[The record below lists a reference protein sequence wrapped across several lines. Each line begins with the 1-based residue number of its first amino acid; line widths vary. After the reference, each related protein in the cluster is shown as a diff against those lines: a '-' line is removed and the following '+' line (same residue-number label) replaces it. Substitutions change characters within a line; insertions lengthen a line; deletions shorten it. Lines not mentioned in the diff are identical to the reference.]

1 MRRFF
6 TFALLALALAG
17 AQSHAQTA
25 ASSASGGQPVVLDR
39 VVAVINGDVLLE
51 SDVDEEMRFAAL
63 EPFEVN
69 NGMDTRQDAM
79 RRLINRALI
88 MQQMNEQQ
96 QFDIN
101 ISDADV
107 EKSLMDLRSHLPECV
122 KDDCATPQ
130 GWNAFLRAND
140 LSDQEVIE
148 YWKERMTILRFIDLR
163 FRSGISISQE
173 SIADYYAKSVVPVFG
188 RQHQT
193 APALKNVSARI
204 QEVLLQQQVNGMLQ
218 AWLTSLRD
226 EGSIRILDPEYAA
239 SAGNASG
246 SKTDGEE

>member
-1 MRRFF
+1 MFV
-6 TFALLALALAG
+6 LLALALAG
-17 AQSHAQTA
+17 AQSYAQTA
-25 ASSASGGQPVVLDR
+25 ASAASGGQPVVLDR

-51 SDVDEEMRFAAL
+51 SDVNEEMRFAAL
-63 EPFEVN
+63 EPFELN
-69 NGMDTRQDAM
+69 SGKDTRRDAM

-88 MQQMNEQQ
+88 MQQMKEQQ

-107 EKSLMDLRSHLPECV
+107 EKSLMDLRTHLPECV
-122 KDDCATPQ
+122 KDDCATAQ

-140 LSDQEVIE
+140 LNNQEVLD
-148 YWKERMTILRFIDLR
+148 YWRERTTILRFIDLR
-163 FRSGISISQE
+163 FRSGISISQA
-173 SIADYYAKSVVPVFG
+173 SIADYYAKSVVPVFE

-204 QEVLLQQQVNGMLQ
+204 QELLLQQQVNGMLQ

-226 EGSIRILDPEYAA
+226 EGSIRILDPAYAV

-246 SKTDGEE
+246 SKMDAEE

>member
-6 TFALLALALAG
+6 AVVLLSLALAG
-17 AQSHAQTA
+17 AQSYAQTA
-25 ASSASGGQPVVLDR
+25 PSSASGGQPVVLDR
-39 VVAVINGDVLLE
+39 VVAVINGNVLLE
-51 SDVDEEMRFAAL
+51 SDVNEEMRFAAL
-63 EPFEVN
+63 EPFEVSS
-69 NGMDTRQDAM
+69 GKDTRQDAM

-88 MQQMNEQQ
+88 MQQMKEQQ

-101 ISDADV
+101 ISDEDV
-107 EKSLMDLRSHLPECV
+107 EKSLIDLRTHLPECV
-122 KDDCATPQ
+122 KDDCATAQ
-130 GWNAFLRAND
+130 GWNVFLRAND
-140 LSDQEVIE
+140 LSNQEVRD
-148 YWKERMTILRFIDLR
+148 YWKERVTILRFIDLR

-173 SIADYYAKSVVPVFG
+173 SIADYYAKSVVPVFE

-226 EGSIRILDPEYAA
+226 EGSIRILDPAYAA
-239 SAGNASG
+239 LAGNASG
-246 SKTDGEE
+246 SKTDAEE

>member
-6 TFALLALALAG
+6 AFVLLSLALAG
-17 AQSHAQTA
+17 AQSYAQTA

-51 SDVDEEMRFAAL
+51 SDVDEEMRFALL
-63 EPFEVN
+63 EPFDVN
-69 NGMDTRQDAM
+69 SGKDTRQDAM

-88 MQQMNEQQ
+88 MQQMKEQQ

-107 EKSLMDLRSHLPECV
+107 EKSLMDLRTHLPECV
-122 KDDCATPQ
+122 DDCATAQ
-130 GWNAFLRAND
+130 GWNTFLRAND
-140 LSDQEVIE
+140 LNNQEVID
-148 YWKERMTILRFIDLR
+148 YWKERMAVLRFIDLR
-163 FRSGISISQE
+163 FRSGISISQG
-173 SIADYYAKSVVPVFG
+173 SIADYYAKSVVPVFE

-193 APALKNVSARI
+193 APALKDVSSRI

-226 EGSIRILDPEYAA
+226 EGSIRILDPAYAA
-239 SAGNASG
+239 LAGNASG
-246 SKTDGEE
+246 SKDGEE